1 MENDA
6 NLPWEYCG
14 VLLFSFSSSVL
25 NLKGL
30 ETLQLTGLQ
39 EIFIG
44 LIIQECTGLATI
56 LLTGPAWGTPS
67 M

>member
-1 MENDA
+1 MI
-6 NLPWEYCG
+6 LISPGEYYDI
-14 VLLFSFSSSVL
+14 LLFSFSSSVL

-44 LIIQECTGLATI
+44 LITLECTGLATI
-56 LLTGPAWGTPS
+56 LLIGLA
-67 M
+67 